1 MYHYGYGRS
10 LSSRPSYLTAPN
22 GLNFSRSVGNP
33 NSRLEK
39 LRQYLSVNGPSTK
52 REILYRVWGKKVTD
66 TYIPWNNRNGEVTSG
81 WGCYLFSY
89 GYKHGFF
96 NKVRKGN
103 TVLWSVR

>member
-39 LRQYLSVNGPSTK
+39 VRQYLSVNGPSSK
-52 REILYRVWGKKVTD
+52 REILFKVFGKKVTD

-81 WGCYLFSY
+81 WGAYLFTY
-89 GYKHGFF
+89 AQKHGYIT
-96 NKVRKGN
+96 KSRVGN
-103 TVLWSVR
+103 QVFYSLT